1 MKKQRYAKL
10 LFILTLLALFFPLR
24 EARAESQNS
33 DYKGINDPFGDPS
46 NYEFAED
53 EKEDKE
59 FFHLG
64 RFFMLGFDLG
74 AGLFT
79 GGLGASNDP
88 AMYVGAKII
97 YFFDRS
103 LAFEAAVHYASHTDF
118 IQGAA
123 GSGSVVLDTTLVP
136 LTGGFRFY
144 FDTRDAPRAL
154 AVANPYLAFGAG
166 VYLRSSSTV
175 QTNGGLTLAEPDP
188 SNANFGIYAGGGME
202 FNIYRKHLYLGLD
215 LRYHMVFFI
224 DESNTLQG
232 ALQPGDRAGDYF
244 TPAITFTYNF

>member
-1 MKKQRYAKL
+1 MKNTSSRLYW
-10 LFILTLLALFFPLR
+10 TLLLLVGLTMATPRAL
-24 EARAESQNS
+24 AESQNS

-79 GGLGASNDP
+79 GGLGTSNDP
-88 AMYVGAKII
+88 SFYTGIKII

-103 LAFEAAVHYASHTDF
+103 LAFEAGFHYASHTDV
-118 IQGAA
+118 IQSSTG
-123 GSGSVVLDTTLVP
+123 TLTLNTKMMP
-136 LTGGFRFY
+136 ITGGFRYY
-144 FDTRDAPRAL
+144 FDTRDAPKAI
-154 AVANPYLAFGAG
+154 AVANPYLAVGAG
-166 VYLRSSSTV
+166 LYMRN
-175 QTNGGLTLAEPDP
+175 QTTLEANGLSLTDPDP
-188 SNANFGIYAGGGME
+188 SNANFGVYAGAGME
-202 FNIYRKHLYLGLD
+202 FNIYHKHLYLGLD

-224 DESNTLQG
+224 DESSTLNG
-232 ALQPGDRAGDYF
+232 ALSDGERSGDYF
-244 TPAITFTYNF
+244 TPCMTFTYNF

>member
-1 MKKQRYAKL
+1 MYGISSFAPQAH
-10 LFILTLLALFFPLR
+10 
-24 EARAESQNS
+24 AESQNS

-64 RFFMLGFDLG
+64 RFFMLGFDIG

-88 AMYVGAKII
+88 SFYAGAKII

-103 LAFEAAVHYASHTDF
+103 LAFEAAFHYASHTDV
-118 IQGAA
+118 IQGTSG
-123 GSGSVVLDTTLVP
+123 GSLTLNTKMMP
-136 LTGGFRFY
+136 ITGGFRYY
-144 FDTRDAPRAL
+144 FDTRDAPKAI
-154 AVANPYLAFGAG
+154 AVANPYLAVGAG
-166 VYLRSSSTV
+166 LYLRS
-175 QTNGGLTLAEPDP
+175 QTTLESNGITLSDADP
-188 SNANFGIYAGGGME
+188 SNANFGIYGGAGME
-202 FNIYRKHLYLGLD
+202 FNIYHKHLYLGLD

-224 DESNTLQG
+224 DESSTLEG
-232 ALQPGDRAGDYF
+232 ALSPGDRAGDYF
-244 TPAITFTYNF
+244 TPCMTFTYNF